1 MMQTTTTTHPI
12 ATALRIM
19 TLLIAGG
26 VILWLVSNVLL
37 LALFATLFAVLL
49 RRISVWLARL
59 FHVPPLIMLL
69 LSVLL
74 LLVAVAGVIYLAGPS
89 FVAQSEQLYGT
100 VIAQGEALEH
110 RFGNSPVLHWLIA
123 HVSSAGST
131 GHPALMVAGS
141 TFELVANAVVV
152 VITALYFA
160 SSPALY
166 VNGMV
171 RLLPLGYRPRGRQI
185 LERIGQT
192 LWWWLVGQGVD
203 MLVVG
208 TLATVGFLIVGVPL
222 PFLLGGI
229 TGGLSFIPYF
239 GPFLSAVP
247 AGLAGLT
254 VSPMTAVNALGV
266 LLACHLVEGYIV
278 APLVQR
284 RLVELPPALTILS
297 LLLFAT
303 LFGTLGAVL
312 ATPLLAAVLVVVQQG
327 YVADV
332 LGDTKMRDEGAPANS
347 SGRPV
352 RLSGTEERP

>member
-1 MMQTTTTTHPI
+1 MTQTTITTHPV
-12 ATALRIM
+12 ASALRVL

-37 LALFATLFAVLL
+37 LALFATLLAVLL
-49 RRISVWLARL
+49 RRTSVWMAPL
-59 FHVPPLIMLL
+59 FHVSPWMMLL
-69 LSVLL
+69 LLVLL
-74 LLVAVAGVIYLAGPS
+74 LLFAAAGTIYWVGPA
-89 FVAQSEQLYGT
+89 FVAQSEQLYGAI
-100 VIAQGEALEH
+100 IAQGEALQH
-110 RFGNSPVLHWLIA
+110 RFGNSPVLRWLIA
-123 HVSSAGST
+123 HVSKTGST

-141 TFELVANAVVV
+141 TFELVADAVVL

-160 SSPALY
+160 FSPELY

-185 LERIGQT
+185 LERVGQT

-208 TLATVGFLIVGVPL
+208 TLATVGFAVMGVPL
-222 PFLLGGI
+222 PFLLGAI

-254 VSPMTAVNALGV
+254 VNPRTAVYALGV
-266 LLACHLVEGYIV
+266 LLACHLVEGYVV

-303 LFGTLGAVL
+303 LFGPLGAVL
-312 ATPLLAAVLVVVQQG
+312 ATPLIAVVLVVVQQG

-332 LGDTKMRDEGAPANS
+332 LGDMNMRAEGAPATPPS
-347 SGRPV
+347 PV
-352 RLSGTEERP
+352 ERDRRAA

>member
-1 MMQTTTTTHPI
+1 MTHTPTAI
-12 ATALRIM
+12 HPVATALRVM

-49 RRISVWLARL
+49 RRISVWMARL
-59 FHVPPLIMLL
+59 FHVPPVLMLL
-69 LSVLL
+69 VLVLL
-74 LLVAVAGVIYLAGPS
+74 LLGAVAGVAYLAGPS
-89 FVAQSEQLYGT
+89 FVAQSEQLYDT
-100 VIAQGEALEH
+100 IIAQGEALQH

-123 HVSSAGST
+123 HLSSGGST
-131 GHPALMVAGS
+131 GHPALLVAGS
-141 TFELVANAVVV
+141 TFELVADAVVV
-152 VITALYFA
+152 AITALYFA
-160 SSPALY
+160 SSPDLY
-166 VNGMV
+166 VDGMV

-185 LERIGQT
+185 LERVGQT

-208 TLATVGFLIVGVPL
+208 TLATVGFLIMGVPL

-254 VSPMTAVNALGV
+254 VSPRTAVSALGV
-266 LLACHLVEGYIV
+266 LLACHLVEGYVV

-303 LFGTLGAVL
+303 LFGPLGAVL
-312 ATPLLAAVLVVVQQG
+312 ATPLLAVVLVVLQQG

-332 LGDTKMRDEGAPANS
+332 LGDARMRDEGAPAAS
-347 SGRPV
+347 PVGPGGAEGRH
-352 RLSGTEERP
+352 